1 MEIEWDDV
9 KRRTNLKSHGV
20 DFAEARFFDFAEAEE
35 RLDDRFDGTSEGYR
49 EERIEALGPIGNTLY
64 VMIYTMRGEI
74 CRIISLRKAQSREVD
89 RYVESRDTKARRRGK
104 RKDRRRDRG

>member
-1 MEIEWDDV
+1 MEFEWDDV

-20 DFAEARFFDFAEAEE
+20 DFAEAGFFDFAQAEE